1 MSATLSGQHAVV
13 TGGGRGIGAAIALA
27 LVRNGANVTLLGRT
41 ASTLRDQVGR
51 LRQEVPRAKVQ
62 DILVDI
68 GDAASIESAFA
79 AAERGFGGVG
89 ILVNNAGQALS
100 APIAKTSLDLWK
112 QMLEV
117 NLTGS
122 FLCMQTVLPGMRQR
136 KAGRIINIASTAGL
150 VGYRYVAAYC
160 AAKHG
165 VIGLTR
171 AVALEIAT
179 ENITVN
185 AVCPGFTDTDMVT
198 DTVANIVAKTGRGE
212 NEIRAG
218 LADGNPQ
225 KRLVLPEEVAN
236 AVLWLCL
243 PGSEAMNGQAL
254 SISGGEV
261 MR

>member
-1 MSATLSGQHAVV
+1 MSGTLSGQHAVV
-13 TGGGRGIGAAIALA
+13 TGGGRGIGASIALA
-27 LVRNGANVTLLGRT
+27 LVRNGANVTLLGRN
-41 ASTLRDQVGR
+41 AAILRDQVRR
-51 LRQEVPRAKVQ
+51 LRQEVPGAKVQ
-62 DILVDI
+62 DILADLGDVD
-68 GDAASIESAFA
+68 SIEGAFV
-79 AAERGFGGVG
+79 AAERSFGSVG
-89 ILVNNAGQALS
+89 ILVNNAGQAAS
-100 APIAKTSLDLWK
+100 ASIGKTSLDLWR

-117 NLTGS
+117 NLTGTFICIQS
-122 FLCMQTVLPGMRQR
+122 VLPGMRQR

-171 AVALEIAT
+171 AVALEVAT

-185 AVCPGFTDTDMVT
+185 AVCPGYTDTDMVK
-198 DTVANIVAKTGRGE
+198 DTVANIVAKTGHGE
-212 NEIRAG
+212 KVVRAG